1 MQEHVEE
8 LISSYID
15 GEVTDD
21 ERQLIETHLKNCN
34 QCQVLMEEMV
44 TMKNNVFLVYEF
56 IEIPQSLEEN
66 VLAVIGT
73 DKTAKD
79 TLRIKMSWFVF
90 AFFIALTLL
99 IVLAL
104 SPIGIFIV
112 SLSSSVFNIMFS
124 LLRVIPILISS
135 VPQLLVGISVFIV
148 VLFITSTWFL
158 RRLLFVQKVT

>member
-21 ERQLIETHLKNCN
+21 ERQLIESHLQNCN

-44 TMKNNVFLVYEF
+44 TMKNNVFLVYQF
-56 IEIPQSLEEN
+56 VEIPQSFEEN
-66 VLAVIGT
+66 VLAVIGA
-73 DKTAKD
+73 DQTAKD

-90 AFFIALTLL
+90 TFFIALTLI
-99 IVLAL
+99 IVFAL

-112 SLSSSVFNIMFS
+112 SLSSSVFSIMFS
-124 LLRVIPILISS
+124 LLRVIPTLISS
-135 VPQLLVGISVFIV
+135 VPQLLVGISIFFV
-148 VLFITSTWFL
+148 VLFVASTWFL

>member
-56 IEIPQSLEEN
+56 VEIPQSLEEN